1 MRIHNYLEDLLG
13 SKTKIA
19 VLRVLF
25 RYPSRRFTGRELARL
40 TAGASKSSTLRIIRD
55 LEASGIV
62 RTEYHG
68 RTLLV
73 SLNREH
79 ILSEDLTRL
88 FGEERKAFGK
98 FIERLKQM
106 VPSAA
111 ECCLLFGSVARGE
124 DESSS
129 DVDILVIVPD
139 SRTKHRLEGRLPT
152 HIKDYELA
160 LSWHIWTRRE
170 FKQQRD
176 SELGK
181 SIRRDAVLLKGENP
195 WQNQRPSMWKDTII
209 STTSRRQGSAPQ
221 R

>member
-25 RYPSRRFTGRELARL
+25 RYPSKRFTGRELARL
-40 TAGASKSSTLRIIRD
+40 TAGASKSSTLRIIKD
-55 LEASGIV
+55 LEASDVV

-68 RTLLV
+68 KTLLL
-73 SLNREH
+73 SLNRKH
-79 ILSEDLTRL
+79 ILSKDLTRL

-98 FIERLKQM
+98 VMERLKHM
-106 VPSAA
+106 IPAA
-111 ECCLLFGSVARGE
+111 VECCLIFGSVARGE
-124 DESSS
+124 EEGSS
-129 DVDILVIVPD
+129 DVDILLIVPD
-139 SRTKHRLEGRLPT
+139 SQTKHRLEGQLPT
-152 HIKDYELA
+152 HLKDYELA

-176 SELGK
+176 TALGK
-181 SIRRDAVLLKGENP
+181 SIRRDAILIKGENP
-195 WQNQRPSMWKDTII
+195 WQNPRQSMWKGSII
-209 STTSRRQGSAPQ
+209 STTSKRQGSALQ